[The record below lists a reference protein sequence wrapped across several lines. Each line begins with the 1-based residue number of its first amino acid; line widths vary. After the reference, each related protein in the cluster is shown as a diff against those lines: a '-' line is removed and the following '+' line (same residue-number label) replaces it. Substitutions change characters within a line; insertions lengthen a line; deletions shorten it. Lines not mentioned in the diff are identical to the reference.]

1 LDSRW
6 ETLAESLVTDRRKYQ
21 IKGWEE

>member
-6 ETLAESLVTDRRKYQ
+6 ETLAESLVTDGRKYQ